1 MYTHRYIA
9 GTCLGDLRKSVIT
22 AHIQEKD
29 LFLLNILLLFPF
41 LSVHFFFFFFLSIW
55 NEQGLV
61 SFRRRNL
68 EGEVVG
74 SRSQITQAP
83 SSLKQL
89 PLTQLLTLAAG
100 STTVLR
106 SQEGWETEKELDS
119 GYFWASMW
127 QGDQKNKN
135 PHLNLRL
142 ALPVW
147 SWISCLTSL
156 GLLSSSAIWR
166 MYMTYRVAESIK

>member
-41 LSVHFFFFFFLSIW
+41 LSVHFFFFFLSIW

>member
-1 MYTHRYIA
+1 MTHTYTQVIA

-29 LFLLNILLLFPF
+29 ISIEYSSTFSIFKCAL
-41 LSVHFFFFFFLSIW
+41 FFFLSIW

-61 SFRRRNL
+61 SFGGRNL
-68 EGEVVG
+68 KGEVVG
-74 SRSQITQAP
+74 SISQITQAP
-83 SSLKQL
+83 SSLEQL
-89 PLTQLLTLAAG
+89 PLTKLLTLAVG

-106 SQEGWETEKELDS
+106 SCCQEGWETKKELDS

-135 PHLNLRL
+135 THLNPSL
-142 ALPVW
+142 ALSVW
-147 SWISCLTSL
+147 SWISYLTSL

-166 MYMTYRVAESIK
+166 M

>member
-89 PLTQLLTLAAG
+89 PLTQLLTLAAR

-127 QGDQKNKN
+127 QGDQKTKN

>member
-1 MYTHRYIA
+1 MTHIYTQVYCWYMPR
-9 GTCLGDLRKSVIT
+9 RP
-22 AHIQEKD
+22 EKICHHSPHTGER
-29 LFLLNILLLFPF
+29 LISIEHSSTFSIFKCAL
-41 LSVHFFFFFFLSIW
+41 FFFFFLSIW

-61 SFRRRNL
+61 SFGGRNL
-68 EGEVVG
+68 KGEVVG

-83 SSLKQL
+83 SSLEQL

-100 STTVLR
+100 STNVLR
-106 SQEGWETEKELDS
+106 SQEGWETKKELDS

-135 PHLNLRL
+135 PHLNPSL

-147 SWISCLTSL
+147 SWISYLTSL

-166 MYMTYRVAESIK
+166 M